1 MKTIIKLV
9 FLFLLLVLLTN
20 CSSDDN
26 SDQISFDSFIVFDGN
41 TTVLDKGYVYI
52 DNHHAFLKLFSPNK
66 DIGQQDQDAQGVY
79 IYIGLFSEDA
89 ASILEG
95 TYNVNNN
102 TQEQT
107 HYFEDVLFIDDDL
120 SPSVT
125 VYTENGT
132 VIVTQGGL
140 GNLSFTFDIIDDI
153 GNHITGKW
161 SGNLQIVY

>member
-1 MKTIIKLV
+1 MKAIIKLT
-9 FLFLLLVLLTN
+9 FLFLLSISLTN
-20 CSSDDN
+20 CSNDDN
-26 SDQISFDSFIVFDGN
+26 SDQNSFDSFIVFEGN
-41 TTVLDKGYVYI
+41 TTVLDKGYVHI
-52 DNHHAFLKLFSPNK
+52 DDHHAFLKLFSPNN
-66 DIGQQDQDAQGVY
+66 DIGQQVQGLY

-107 HYFEDVLFIDDDL
+107 HYFDTALFINNDT
-120 SPSVT
+120 SPIVT

-132 VIVTQGGL
+132 VEVTQGGL
-140 GNLSFTFDIIDDI
+140 DNLSLTFDVIDDL

-161 SGNLQIVY
+161 SGNLMIVN